1 MQRPDGGASNAKSP
15 GRFNR
20 RKEHDALIQK
30 ILCALSIEGV
40 LAWENK
46 TGEGH
51 FRGAW
56 IRFGLEGSSDVIGCM
71 ANGKFMAIEVKTGTG
86 RLEGQQDRFAEAVVK
101 RGGHYGIARSVE
113 DAVALVQHWQRS

>member
-1 MQRPDGGASNAKSP
+1 MQRPDGAESKVKSP
-15 GRFNR
+15 AHNR

-30 ILCALSIEGV
+30 ILCALSAEGI

-56 IRFGLEGSSDVIGCM
+56 IRFGLVGSADLIGCT
-71 ANGKFMAIEVKTGTG
+71 AQGKFLAIEVKTGTG
-86 RLEGQQDRFAEAVVK
+86 RQEPMQSRFAKAVID
-101 RGGHYGIARSVE
+101 RGGHYGIARSVDE
-113 DAVALVQHWQRS
+113 AVALVQHWQRN